1 MEGIA
6 LVRTFG
12 DGLIPRAEEIQLS
25 GVVALFA
32 LAATLG
38 TALIFGL
45 APALNASRVDLRTH
59 IGSGSRGTP
68 RNVERKR
75 GRLVAIEVGLATVLL
90 VGAGLLGESLVHLLS
105 TSPGLRTDHALT
117 LRLTLARSKYST
129 NAAQNAFFQQ
139 VLEQVRSLPGVNGA
153 GEISDT
159 PLKGNNPTFEF
170 TVEGITRRAS
180 DPPIQAGLRAVSVGY
195 FRAAGIPLLKGRDFT
210 ADDRAGN
217 ALTAIVNETMARRY
231 WPSSDPIGR
240 RLRLKEDQNW
250 MTVAGVVPDIKHM
263 GLKADEGAVV
273 YTPYAQKSQDW
284 LAWTTL
290 LVRTSGEPL
299 SYVPA
304 VRNVIHGIDKN
315 QPLAEIGTLEES
327 LALSTAMPRF
337 TTSIIGVVAGF
348 ALLIAVLGVYG
359 LLAYTVAQR
368 MPELGIRLTL
378 GASPIQVSG
387 LLLRQA
393 MTRVLAGVAGGL
405 LGAWWLARGLDSL
418 LFGVRPH
425 DVATFATVAGVLV
438 LASFAAVL
446 GPARR
451 AMKIDPSMAL
461 RAE

>member
-1 MEGIA
+1 MDGIA
-6 LVRTFG
+6 R
-12 DGLIPRAEEIQLS
+12 
-25 GVVALFA
+25 
-32 LAATLG
+32 
-38 TALIFGL
+38 
-45 APALNASRVDLRTH
+45 
-59 IGSGSRGTP
+59 
-68 RNVERKR
+68 
-75 GRLVAIEVGLATVLL
+75 
-90 VGAGLLGESLVHLLS
+90 
-105 TSPGLRTDHALT
+105 
-117 LRLTLARSKYST
+117 RS
-129 NAAQNAFFQQ
+129 A
-139 VLEQVRSLPGVNGA
+139 
-153 GEISDT
+153 
-159 PLKGNNPTFEF
+159 
-170 TVEGITRRAS
+170 
-180 DPPIQAGLRAVSVGY
+180 DPPIQAGLRAISTGY

-210 ADDRAGN
+210 ADDRAGGT
-217 ALTAIVNETMARRY
+217 LTAIVNETMARRY
-231 WPSSDPIGR
+231 WPSSDPIGK

-299 SYVPA
+299 SFVPA

-337 TTSIIGVVAGF
+337 TTSIIGVVSGF
-348 ALLIAVLGVYG
+348 ALLIAVVGVYG

-378 GASPIQVSG
+378 GASPGQVSW

-405 LGAWWLARGLDSL
+405 LGAWWLARGLESL
-418 LFGVRPH
+418 LFRVRPH
-425 DVATFATVAGVLV
+425 DAATFAGAAGVLV
-438 LASFAAVL
+438 LASLAAVL
-446 GPARR
+446 VPARR